1 MCSVVILF
9 RPGHRWPVLIGTN
22 RDEMLDRPWDP
33 PARHWPDRPGVVA
46 GRDRLAG
53 GSWLGLNDEGV
64 VAGILNRVNTL
75 GPQAGRRSRGEL
87 VLEALDH
94 ADAADA
100 AWALADLDPRA
111 YRPFNMVITDN
122 RSAFWLRNLG
132 ERSEGIEVMPL
143 PSGFSMI
150 TAHDRNDI
158 ESSPRIRS
166 FLPRF
171 RDAPPPDPEAPDTE
185 APGDEGAG
193 DWRAWEALLSNRET
207 VTPGTPYD
215 AMAIVSE
222 IGFGTSSSSLIALG
236 GPETPIAVPGDAS
249 APVGA
254 ARRAIWRFAAGLPG
268 SAPYRRVEL

>member
-111 YRPFNMVITDN
+111 YRPFNMVISDN

-143 PSGFSMI
+143 PPGISMI

-158 ESSPRIRS
+158 ENSPRIRS

-171 RDAPPPDPEAPDTE
+171 RDALPPDPD
-185 APGDEGAG
+185 APGSAG
-193 DWRAWEALLSNRET
+193 DGTGDWSAWEALLSSRDT

-222 IGFGTSSSSLIALG
+222 IGFGTSSSSFIALG
-236 GPETPIAVPGDAS
+236 APETSIVVPGARPKP
-249 APVGA
+249 AGA
-254 ARRAIWRFAAGLPG
+254 ARRALWRFAAGLPG
-268 SAPYRRVEL
+268 SVPYRRVEL